1 MTITTTVCCYF
12 DATQVNAQAVI
23 STLEMHVFFVCVC
36 FTESRPTATFETFT
50 PPTATTVSTETRKPL
65 TTTPGTFVITDEASV
80 FFLVSTAR
88 FLFKNFKTSA
98 LLLLFRCSV

>member
-1 MTITTTVCCYF
+1 M
-12 DATQVNAQAVI
+12 QAVI

-36 FTESRPTATFETFT
+36 FTESRSTATFQTFT

-65 TTTPGTFVITDEASV
+65 TTTRGTFVITDEASV

-88 FLFKNFKTSA
+88 FSFKNFKDFCIVVVVSM
-98 LLLLFRCSV
+98 FSVKFTLVSKSEHMWKKT